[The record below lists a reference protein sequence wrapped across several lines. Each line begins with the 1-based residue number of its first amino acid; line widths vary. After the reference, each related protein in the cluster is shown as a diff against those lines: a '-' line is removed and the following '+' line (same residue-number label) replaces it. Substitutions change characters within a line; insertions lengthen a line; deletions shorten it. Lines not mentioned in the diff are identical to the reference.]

1 MLFFLFCKINWVG
14 CSLAL
19 ENAQEEDL
27 FESAPAVP
35 EIRDW
40 DSTSRDCPGNEWNLG
55 VGLGDWMFSERWSRS
70 RADPAYICMHVYM
83 DSVSLKFP
91 EKNSRARRKAL
102 ERPMSK
108 ITSQSLKSRWS
119 YLDDPLDFEESSG
132 PFYVRLVDESGHM
145 SRKVSDWPA
154 VSISKFL
161 ESDFTA
167 PSAAMVSYVQKKR
180 ELKNAILQIKNR
192 LTKNQVPLVGIF
204 Y

>member
-1 MLFFLFCKINWVG
+1 MNMWQINLIPRICQSRKSG
-14 CSLAL
+14 TETQLCGT
-19 ENAQEEDL
+19 
-27 FESAPAVP
+27 VP
-35 EIRDW
+35 GTNEIQ
-40 DSTSRDCPGNEWNLG
+40 DSVSGTDCFPGG
-55 VGLGDWMFSERWSRS
+55 GPGPV
-70 RADPAYICMHVYM
+70 PTPVYTYMHVYM
-83 DSVSLKFP
+83 DSVSLNFP
-91 EKNSRARRKAL
+91 GKNSRASRKAL

-108 ITSQSLKSRWS
+108 ITSQSLTSRWS

-132 PFYVRLVDESGHM
+132 PFHVRLIDESGHM

-167 PSAAMVSYVQKKR
+167 PSVAMVSYVQKKR